1 MHVFE
6 NNTVKGENDMKI
18 YTIRYTDSMGHPR
31 IESVS
36 ASSAV
41 EALRRVQPNEGEIV
55 EQIIER
61 E

>member
-1 MHVFE
+1 
-6 NNTVKGENDMKI
+6 MKI
-18 YTIRYTDSMGHPR
+18 YTIRYTDSVGHPR
-31 IESVS
+31 IESVT

-41 EALRRVQPNEGEIV
+41 EALRKVQPNEGEIV

>member
-1 MHVFE
+1 
-6 NNTVKGENDMKI
+6 MKI
-18 YTIRYTDSMGHPR
+18 YTIRYTDS
-31 IESVS
+31 VT